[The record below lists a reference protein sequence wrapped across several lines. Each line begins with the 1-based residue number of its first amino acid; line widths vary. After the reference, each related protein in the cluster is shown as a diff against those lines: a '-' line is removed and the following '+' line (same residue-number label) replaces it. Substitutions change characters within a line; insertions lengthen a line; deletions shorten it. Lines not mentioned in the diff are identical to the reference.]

1 MADINISLGLIDNS
15 FKQAM
20 KAINAEINDTNKT
33 AKELDK
39 QFNNLDNSMDNVT
52 QQTEILRKNQDN
64 RQTIRKIHCQDNF
77 RP

>member
-33 AKELDK
+33 ARELDK
-39 QFNNLDNSMDNVT
+39 QFNNLDNSMENVT
-52 QQTEILRKNQDN
+52 QQTEILRKKQDLLN
-64 RQTIRKIHCQDNF
+64 EQYQSACFITIQN
-77 RP
+77 